1 MNIKGFRRM
10 LLGEKMPDRNDP
22 KYKERYERDV
32 EAGRKF
38 AKATRIDKAAAK
50 VQGFA
55 NVHRTLFLVIVFAF
69 VLGGLAW
76 NIYRITV
83 VYRHQP
89 AERTAT
95 EMQDSVLRERHR
107 MLQEEELRE
116 TGTGNTNR
124 SKNRLAMKK
133 IFEKINFRQPEV
145 HAPCHSLYPSA
156 RCVLLHIRPVSY
168 RNGGY
173 TGQDAA
179 DNRIPESGTAG
190 SADQG

>member
-1 MNIKGFRRM
+1 M

-38 AKATRIDKAAAK
+38 AKAT
-50 VQGFA
+50 
-55 NVHRTLFLVIVFAF
+55 
-69 VLGGLAW
+69 
-76 NIYRITV
+76 RITV

-124 SKNRLAMKK
+124 SKTDL
-133 IFEKINFRQPEV
+133 P
-145 HAPCHSLYPSA
+145 
-156 RCVLLHIRPVSY
+156 
-168 RNGGY
+168 
-173 TGQDAA
+173 
-179 DNRIPESGTAG
+179 
-190 SADQG
+190 

>member
-32 EAGRKF
+32 DAGRRF
-38 AKATRIDKAAAK
+38 ARATRIDRAAAR

-55 NVHRTLFLVIVFAF
+55 DAHRTLFLVIVFTFVIGAF
-69 VLGGLAW
+69 AW
-76 NIYRITV
+76 NTYRLV
-83 VYRHQP
+83 AVYRHSP
-89 AERTAT
+89 AGRTAT

-124 SKNRLAMKK
+124 SKTDL
-133 IFEKINFRQPEV
+133 P
-145 HAPCHSLYPSA
+145 
-156 RCVLLHIRPVSY
+156 
-168 RNGGY
+168 
-173 TGQDAA
+173 
-179 DNRIPESGTAG
+179 
-190 SADQG
+190 

>member
-76 NIYRITV
+76 NIYRLAV
-83 VYRHQP
+83 VYRHQSP
-89 AERTAT
+89 TRTAT
-95 EMQDSVLRERHR
+95 EMQDSVLRQRHKT
-107 MLQEEELRE
+107 LQGDDMRE
-116 TGTGNTNR
+116 
-124 SKNRLAMKK
+124 
-133 IFEKINFRQPEV
+133 
-145 HAPCHSLYPSA
+145 
-156 RCVLLHIRPVSY
+156 
-168 RNGGY
+168 
-173 TGQDAA
+173 QDAGKA
-179 DNRIPESGTAG
+179 R
-190 SADQG
+190 